1 MSAYALITVLF
12 IIEDLINEL
21 QVHMNRKSEIDVYS
35 I

>member
-1 MSAYALITVLF
+1 MSAYALITELF

-21 QVHMNRKSEIDVYS
+21 QVHMNRKSGIDVYS

>member
-21 QVHMNRKSEIDVYS
+21 QVHMNRKSGIDVCS